1 MMRMLKKWSF
11 AISMMPEMDN
21 SMKSMRRFLDFID
34 SGMRRVDFRD
44 PIGITGELYGSNFIC
59 DGTIVHPM
67 RIRRIE
73 RTKRF
78 RGLITS
84 FRVMVWQFERI
95 EETYRVYTEK
105 GVFYIR
111 LCDFSDDTKVIFDDL
126 LEGAKRL
133 EELRSEPFRVATI

>member
-1 MMRMLKKWSF
+1 MRMLKKWGF
-11 AISMMPEMDN
+11 AISMTPEMDN
-21 SMKSMRRFLDFID
+21 SMNSIRRFLGFID
-34 SGMRRVDFRD
+34 SGMKRMDFRD

-73 RTKRF
+73 RTEGF

-84 FRVMVWQFERI
+84 FRVMIWRFEEI

-111 LCDFSDDTKVIFDDL
+111 LCDFSDDTRVIFDDL
-126 LEGAKRL
+126 LEGAKKL
-133 EELRSEPFRVATI
+133 DELRSEPFRVASI